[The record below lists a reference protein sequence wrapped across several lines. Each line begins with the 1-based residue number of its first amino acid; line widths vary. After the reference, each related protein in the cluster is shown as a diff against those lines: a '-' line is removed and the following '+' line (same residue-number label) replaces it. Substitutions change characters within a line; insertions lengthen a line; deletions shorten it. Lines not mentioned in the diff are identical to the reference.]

1 MSPHP
6 PTAHRHRRFF
16 SVDDVDV
23 ADLRALVDTVTPR
36 DHYPNA
42 DAIEAE
48 RYEEAAQLRD
58 ELRRLE
64 EPPPPTGPPMQG
76 E

>member
-6 PTAHRHRRFF
+6 PTAQRHRRFF
-16 SVDDVDV
+16 TVDDVDV

-48 RYEEAAQLRD
+48 VVVYDMAVERTPE
-58 ELRRLE
+58 
-64 EPPPPTGPPMQG
+64 
-76 E
+76 